1 MNITKKNKI
10 QPKIIKL
17 DKFRQN
23 VQQNVYRNQQNIPY
37 NCQNEFITFK
47 DESVKDNNRKENNNE
62 VKVIQTDMKKLSSE
76 LCKIEKEKD
85 TNFYLVRSKSISY
98 IDSTN
103 NKTKTPIKNTKQIN
117 NNQNFYYKI

>member
-62 VKVIQTDMKKLSSE
+62 VKVIQTDMKK
-76 LCKIEKEKD
+76 
-85 TNFYLVRSKSISY
+85 
-98 IDSTN
+98 
-103 NKTKTPIKNTKQIN
+103 
-117 NNQNFYYKI
+117 